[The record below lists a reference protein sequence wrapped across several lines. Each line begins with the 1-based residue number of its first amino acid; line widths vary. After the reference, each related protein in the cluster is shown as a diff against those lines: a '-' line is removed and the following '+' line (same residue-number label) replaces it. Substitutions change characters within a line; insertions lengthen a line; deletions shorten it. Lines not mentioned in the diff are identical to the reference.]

1 MSRVAEI
8 RGTHREHPHAHGGS
22 RRPRRLATVVTRIRD
37 AALALAGLAGLAA
50 IAWGIA
56 TLFFGFSLVTFATGS
71 MAPTIPTGSLALVR
85 EVPASELEVG
95 QVVTLQRGGE
105 RLPIT
110 HRIIAIEPD
119 PNVPTG
125 RIVSMQGDANTIPDL
140 FPYHVKTGKVILGSV
155 AGGQAVSDAIGSP
168 ITLVAV
174 TLGAGA
180 LVLWAFWP
188 RTQTFRTTEPQRGER
203 RHARSTRIRQTSS
216 RDSARHGLRR
226 TAHGGGH
233 RARLSPGI
241 RGSHSAG

>member
-1 MSRVAEI
+1 MTRVAEF
-8 RGTHREHPHAHGGS
+8 RETHRGHPHARGGS
-22 RRPRRLATVVTRIRD
+22 RQPGLLTTVATRIRD
-37 AALALAGLAGLAA
+37 AALAIAGLAGLAA

-110 HRIIAIEPD
+110 HRITAIEPD
-119 PNVPTG
+119 PNVPNG

-140 FPYHVKTGKVILGSV
+140 FPYHVKTGKVVLASI
-155 AGGQAVSDAIGSP
+155 AGGQAVSDALGSP
-168 ITLVAV
+168 VTLVAV

-188 RTQTFRTTEPQRGER
+188 RTPQSSTIEPRRGER
-203 RHARSTRIRQTSS
+203 RHAR
-216 RDSARHGLRR
+216 
-226 TAHGGGH
+226 
-233 RARLSPGI
+233 
-241 RGSHSAG
+241 

>member
-1 MSRVAEI
+1 MTRVAEF
-8 RGTHREHPHAHGGS
+8 RETHRGHPRAHGGS
-22 RRPRRLATVVTRIRD
+22 RQPGRLLTVASRIRD
-37 AALALAGLAGLAA
+37 AALAVAGLAGLAA

-95 QVVTLQRGGE
+95 QVATLQRGGE

-110 HRIIAIEPD
+110 HRITRIEAD
-119 PNVPTG
+119 PNLPNG

-140 FPYHVKTGKVILGSV
+140 FPYHVKTGKVVLGSI
-155 AGGQAVSDAIGSP
+155 AGGQAMSDAISNP
-168 ITLVAV
+168 VTLVAV

-188 RTQTFRTTEPQRGER
+188 RTPQSSTTEPRRSER
-203 RHARSTRIRQTSS
+203 RHAR
-216 RDSARHGLRR
+216 
-226 TAHGGGH
+226 
-233 RARLSPGI
+233 
-241 RGSHSAG
+241 

>member
-1 MSRVAEI
+1 MTRVAESREI
-8 RGTHREHPHAHGGS
+8 HRGHAHAHGGS
-22 RRPRRLATVVTRIRD
+22 RRPGRLTTVASRIRD

-71 MAPTIPTGSLALVR
+71 MAPTIPAGSLALVR
-85 EVPASELEVG
+85 QVPASELEVG

-110 HRIIAIEPD
+110 HRITAIEPD

-140 FPYHVKTGKVILGSV
+140 FPYHVKTGKVVLGSV
-155 AGGQAVSDAIGSP
+155 AGGQLISDAMGSP
-168 ITLVAV
+168 VTLVVV

-188 RTQTFRTTEPQRGER
+188 RTQQPSTTEPRRGER
-203 RHARSTRIRQTSS
+203 RHAR
-216 RDSARHGLRR
+216 
-226 TAHGGGH
+226 
-233 RARLSPGI
+233 
-241 RGSHSAG
+241 

>member
-8 RGTHREHPHAHGGS
+8 RGTHREHPYPHGGS
-22 RRPRRLATVVTRIRD
+22 HQSKRLASAAIRIRD
-37 AALALAGLAGLAA
+37 TVLAAAGLVGLAA

-56 TLFFGFSLVTFATGS
+56 TAFFGFSLVTFATGS

-119 PNVPTG
+119 PNVSTG
-125 RIVSMQGDANTIPDL
+125 RIVSMQGDANAIPDL
-140 FPYHVKTGKVILGSV
+140 FPYHVKTGKVVLGSV
-155 AGGQAVSDAIGSP
+155 AGGQAVTDAIESP
-168 ITLVAV
+168 ATLVAV

-188 RTQTFRTTEPQRGER
+188 RIPTSSTTETRRDER
-203 RHARSTRIRQTSS
+203 RHAR
-216 RDSARHGLRR
+216 
-226 TAHGGGH
+226 
-233 RARLSPGI
+233 
-241 RGSHSAG
+241 